1 MKMATEATELV
12 GGVGSAGRIRRRV
25 LGGAA
30 GLAAGAAGGLLAACG
45 AAGSGTSDEKPA
57 AGRAPVTV
65 RSWIGEPNNER
76 YPATQAADA
85 AIKLKYP
92 HITVEHEVKPA
103 GSQIEMTVAGAAANT
118 LPDLIIAQGTASMSF
133 AVKGI
138 PIALEPYLAKTKEF
152 DLKDFP
158 EVGLTLYQY
167 EKKQFFIPYDHAP
180 IMLYYNKEMFERFG
194 VKPPDSTWTMDTL
207 LETAKK
213 MHRPQEGIW
222 GLAGFAPAAGFTTN
236 GSYMAPWGGVLL
248 NETETET
255 QIDSRESLQALEFWA
270 NTRLRDK
277 INLLPADGN
286 PRTLYTTGKAAMHD
300 AGMWAYRDIVVAK
313 NRLELP
319 FTPDIA
325 DWPSGPKTRATSSMG
340 SGYGIT
346 KDSKA
351 PEDTWLYL
359 SEYVG
364 KDPDRSIMG
373 QFLKT
378 GFGIPV
384 RYSFMS
390 TWETSKE
397 FAPPNAKLV
406 QPAMKGYAVM
416 GRPISPAKADFDKLC
431 NDSFNAVWEGKTSM
445 ADAAKEIKRLAGP
458 ILEQN
463 KQYVRR

>member
-1 MKMATEATELV
+1 MEPRGNKTRAST
-12 GGVGSAGRIRRRV
+12 RRVV

-30 GLAAGAAGGLLAACG
+30 GLTGALLAACG
-45 AAGSGTSDEKPA
+45 GAAPA
-57 AGRAPVTV
+57 AQIDTKNRAPVTI

-76 YPATQAADA
+76 FPATQAADT
-85 AIKLKYP
+85 AIKAKYP
-92 HITVEHEVKPA
+92 HINIQHEVKPA

-133 AVKGI
+133 ATKGI
-138 PIALEPYLAKTKEF
+138 SIPLDPYLAKTKDF

-167 EKKQFFIPYDHAP
+167 EKKQHYIPYDHAP

-207 LETAKK
+207 IETAKK

-222 GLAGFAPAAGFTTN
+222 GMAGFTPAGGFTTN

-248 NETETET
+248 NDTETET
-255 QIDSRESLQALEFWA
+255 QIDSRESLQSLEFWA

-277 INLLPADGN
+277 INPLPADGN
-286 PRTLYTTGKAAMHD
+286 ARTLFTTGKAAMHD

-313 NRLELP
+313 NRMELP

-325 DWPSGPKTRATSSMG
+325 DWPKGPKTRATSSMG

-351 PEDTWLYL
+351 PEDAWLYL

-364 KDPDRSIMG
+364 KDLERSIMG

-378 GFGIPV
+378 GYGIPV
-384 RYSFMS
+384 RYSLMQK
-390 TWETSKE
+390 WETLKD
-397 FAPPNAKLV
+397 FAPANAKII
-406 QPAMKGYAVM
+406 QPAMKTYAVM
-416 GRPISPAKADFDKLC
+416 GRPISPAKADFDKLF
-431 NDSFNAVWEGKTSM
+431 NDHFNPVWEGKASVG
-445 ADAAKEIKRLAGP
+445 DAVKEIKRLSGP
-458 ILEQN
+458 ILAINQ
-463 KQYVRR
+463 QYVKK

>member
-1 MKMATEATELV
+1 MRLTGKTGQMVRT
-12 GGVGSAGRIRRRV
+12 RRGV
-25 LGGAA
+25 LGGTL
-30 GLAAGAAGGLLAACG
+30 GAGGALALAACG
-45 AAGSGTSDEKPA
+45 ASGGAPA
-57 AGRAPVTV
+57 QMTTQSRAPVTI

-76 YPATQAADA
+76 FPATQAADA

-92 HITVEHEVKPA
+92 HITIQHEVKPS
-103 GSQIEMTVAGAAANT
+103 GSQIEMTVAGAAANS

-138 PIALEPYLAKTKEF
+138 PVALDPYLAKTKGF

-158 EVGLTLYQY
+158 ESGITLYQY

-180 IMLYYNKEMFERFG
+180 IMLYFNKEMFEKFG
-194 VKPPDSTWTMDTL
+194 VKPPDSSWTMEDL
-207 LETAKK
+207 IATAKK

-222 GLAGFAPAAGFTTN
+222 GMAGFNPAGGFTTN

-248 NETETET
+248 NDTETET
-255 QIDSRESLQALEFWA
+255 QIDSRESIQALEFWA
-270 NTRLRDK
+270 NTRLKDK
-277 INLLPADGN
+277 INPLPTDGSA
-286 PRTLYTTGKAAMHD
+286 RTLFTTGKAAMHD
-300 AGMWAYRDIVVAK
+300 AGMWAYRDIVLAK
-313 NRLELP
+313 NKLELP

-325 DWPSGPKTRATSSMG
+325 DWPKGPKTRATSSMG

-351 PEDTWLYL
+351 PEDAWLYL

-364 KDPDRSIMG
+364 KDADRSIMG

-384 RYSFMS
+384 RYSFMAK
-390 TWETSKE
+390 WEVSKE
-397 FAPPNAKLV
+397 FAPPSAKLV
-406 QPAMKGYAVM
+406 QPAMKSYAVM
-416 GRPISPAKADFDKLC
+416 GRPISPAKADFDKIC
-431 NDSFNAVWEGKTSM
+431 NDNFNAVWDGKISM

-463 KQYVRR
+463 KQYLKK